1 MKDIICSIQYCSMIE
16 GKLSQWLE
24 QAPKHYSRLF
34 DIESARVVKQAIMDT
49 DMKIEG
55 FRLLKSPPVSED
67 SGRERL
73 HVRSLPQENF
83 SKMAE
88 T

>member
-1 MKDIICSIQYCSMIE
+1 MIE

-24 QAPKHYSRLF
+24 QAPKQYFRLF

-55 FRLLKSPPVSED
+55 VDYFKALRYLKIVGAKD
-67 SGRERL
+67 Y
-73 HVRSLPQENF
+73 
-83 SKMAE
+83 M
-88 T
+88 